1 MLKAGAGVWTI
12 FPERNGAR
20 VPTISLKQERG
31 EADEDCGMREYTE
44 EELRLLT
51 EILPNIGT
59 EMRDAVSSIYGAVM
73 RLAPE
78 RAQEA
83 DPAVKKNAAIFM
95 HGYCRMLRIV
105 GNLSRAEL
113 LVKSAPPELRNLDF
127 VGLCRDVCREA
138 EALFELKKVTLTFE
152 SDVSGGV
159 LAADEAQIK
168 RLLLNLLSNALRY
181 TPEGGTVTVR
191 VTWGER
197 FAQLSVSDTGCGIA
211 PEKLETVFERFL
223 HTDLLDASPHG
234 VGLGLALCRRIAE
247 DHGGRIVAE
256 STLGEG
262 ATFTVSLPRRTT
274 RSAVLRSPRIAYAGG
289 LNETLVELSD
299 ALPTEAFT
307 YLHLH

>member
-1 MLKAGAGVWTI
+1 
-12 FPERNGAR
+12 
-20 VPTISLKQERG
+20 
-31 EADEDCGMREYTE
+31 MREYTE

-51 EILPNIGT
+51 EILPNVGT
-59 EMRDAVSSIYGAVM
+59 ELRDAVSSIYGAVM

-95 HGYCRMLRIV
+95 HGYCRMLRVV
-105 GNLSRAEL
+105 GNLSRAEML
-113 LVKSAPPELRNLDF
+113 AKSVPPELRNLDF

-138 EALFELKKVTLTFE
+138 EALFGLKKVTLAFE
-152 SDVSGGV
+152 SDAPGGV
-159 LAADEAQIK
+159 LAADEAQLK

-191 VTWGER
+191 VKWGEQ

-211 PEKLETVFERFL
+211 PEKLATVFERFL
-223 HTDLLDASPHG
+223 HSDALDAPPHG
-234 VGLGLALCRRIAE
+234 LGLGLALCRRIAE
-247 DHGGRIVAE
+247 GHGGRIVAE
-256 STLGEG
+256 SAVGEG
-262 ATFTVSLPRRTT
+262 ATFTVSLPRKTT
-274 RSAVLRSPRIAYAGG
+274 RDAVLRAPRIAYAGG

>member
-1 MLKAGAGVWTI
+1 
-12 FPERNGAR
+12 
-20 VPTISLKQERG
+20 
-31 EADEDCGMREYTE
+31 MREYTE

-78 RAQEA
+78 QAQEA

-95 HGYCRMLRIV
+95 HGYCRMLRLV
-105 GNLSRAEL
+105 GNLSRAEML
-113 LVKSAPPELRNLDF
+113 AKDTPPELRNLDF
-127 VGLCRDVCREA
+127 IGLCRDMCREA
-138 EALFELKKVTLTFE
+138 EALFELKKVTLLFE
-152 SDVSGGV
+152 SDAPGGV

-181 TPEGGTVTVR
+181 TPEGGTVTVSVR
-191 VTWGER
+191 WSEHS
-197 FAQLSVSDTGCGIA
+197 AQLSVADTGYGIA
-211 PEKLETVFERFL
+211 PEKLATIFECFL
-223 HTDLLDASPHG
+223 QSDMLDASPHG
-234 VGLGLALCRRIAE
+234 LGLGLALCRRIAE
-247 DHGGRIVAE
+247 NHGGRIMVE
-256 STLGEG
+256 STAGEG
-262 ATFTVSLPRRTT
+262 ATFTVSLPRKTT
-274 RSAVLRSPRIAYAGG
+274 RDAVLRTPRIAYAGG